1 MHSEHLSNVH
11 PGWVVGGWL
20 VGVAVTSGAFLA
32 VVGMGLA
39 SAHGPGTALAAAL
52 CMAVG
57 FFAAGLFIGFRWT
70 EAPILHGVALAL
82 TSVVVWFGANL
93 LSPDPLGGAGRGL
106 GSPRVVLGLILL
118 QLVSAVGG
126 GWLGRRTV
134 LGGGEIPGPE
144 A

>member
-32 VVGMGLA
+32 LAGLGLA
-39 SAHGPGTALAAAL
+39 RPHGPGAAFATGV
-52 CMAVG
+52 CVAVG
-57 FFAAGLFIGFRWT
+57 FFAGGLFVGFRWT

-82 TSVVVWFGANL
+82 TSVLVWFLANL
-93 LSPDPLGGAGRGL
+93 IFPAPLGGEGKEF
-106 GSPRVVLGLILL
+106 GSPTVVLGLILL
-118 QLVSAVGG
+118 QLVSATLG

-134 LGGGEIPGPE
+134 LGGENGLDG
-144 A
+144 